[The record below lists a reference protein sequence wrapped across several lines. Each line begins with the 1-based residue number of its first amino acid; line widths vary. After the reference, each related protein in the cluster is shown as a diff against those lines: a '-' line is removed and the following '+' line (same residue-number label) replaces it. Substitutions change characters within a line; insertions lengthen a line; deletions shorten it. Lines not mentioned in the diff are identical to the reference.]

1 MDGIVSERG
10 MSFRIQSFPPL
21 TGKLVAV
28 DIDSLQEDKNN
39 VYQAHIGI
47 SIIDAQSLLHPSPD
61 NLAAI
66 ESHHLVVGS
75 PKFERIKAN
84 RFLFG
89 SWENVPREDIK
100 QHINKILQGPETT
113 LVFHEGGREISVL
126 ERLDIQLSPYKV
138 MDTTTL
144 VRSPVHPRYT
154 YSLEALLEG
163 LEIPFANL
171 HSAGN
176 DAHFIL
182 RALLMLAV
190 RYAEGQQE
198 ANLPDWVQT
207 AREISQAPRPLT
219 KAEKGETTESKRKP
233 RKKRN
238 KKKKRGGV
246 PAAVTEEARG
256 ETPGGS

>member
-1 MDGIVSERG
+1 MDGIISECAI
-10 MSFRIQSFPPL
+10 SFR

-28 DIDSLQEDKNN
+28 DIDSLQEDKNT

-47 SIIDAQSLLHPSPD
+47 SIIDAQSLLHPSLD

-89 SWENVPREDIK
+89 DWENIPRPAIK
-100 QHINKILQGPETT
+100 QHINEILQGPETT

-126 ERLDIQLSPYKV
+126 ERLDIQLSQYRV
-138 MDTTTL
+138 IDTTTL
-144 VRSPVHPRYT
+144 VRSPVPPRYK
-154 YSLEALLEG
+154 YSLEALLQELG
-163 LEIPFANL
+163 IPFANL

-198 ANLPDWVQT
+198 ANLPDWAHPDLVQT

-219 KAEKGETTESKRKP
+219 KAEKMETPEAKRKL
-233 RKKRN
+233 RKKMN

-246 PAAVTEEARG
+246 PAAVAEEARG
-256 ETPGGS
+256 EAPGANTP